1 MEKKIED
8 LKKIRN
14 FLEEKGLMLIKI
26 DNEAWHIDL
35 KKGDLKYST
44 GLLEFSHIYGW
55 RSYHTEYPQ
64 FQTYI
69 NQALDNDQKSYGED
83 NPYISSNI

>member
-1 MEKKIED
+1 MKKKIQD
-8 LKKIRN
+8 LKKIEK
-14 FLEEKGLMLIKI
+14 FLEGKGLKLIKI

-35 KKGDLKYST
+35 LKGDLKYGT
-44 GLLEFSHIYGW
+44 GLLEFSSIYGW

-69 NQALDNDQKSYGED
+69 NQALDNDQKLYGED
-83 NPYISSNI
+83 HPYISSL